1 MDEVELKRER
11 RKQRALERLGSNN
24 PRCVVCGFD
33 DPLALELHHIAGRSF
48 DEEAVP
54 VCRNC
59 HRRLSDHQ
67 KDHSLA
73 QAKAGSELAPSR
85 VFWTALPTFS
95 KCSSSAFANS
105 RRNSP
110 SSTTTRKRMKRR
122 RCHERSHHR
131 SPEDLGSRLCAAA
144 SGAGR
149 QQTCSQ
155 KSDEDYASFRMD
167 ARLRHRNDGR
177 RGAAAQGRRLSIPKR
192 R

>member
-73 QAKAGSELAPSR
+73 QAKAGSELAPISR
-85 VFWTALPTFS
+85 FLDGLA
-95 KCSSSAFANS
+95 
-105 RRNSP
+105 
-110 SSTTTRKRMKRR
+110 
-122 RCHERSHHR
+122 
-131 SPEDLGSRLCAAA
+131 DLFEMLV
-144 SGAGR
+144 
-149 QQTCSQ
+149 
-155 KSDEDYASFRMD
+155 K
-167 ARLRHRNDGR
+167 RLREF
-177 RGAAAQGRRLSIPKR
+177 AAKLAVIDHDQKTHEEETLP
-192 R
+192 